1 MELVVLVPSTA
12 LLFPGAKSVVIFA
25 LNNLR
30 WEILVR
36 VVDIGVIV
44 DH

>member
-12 LLFPGAKSVVIFA
+12 LLFPGTKSVVTFV

-36 VVDIGVIV
+36 VIDIGVIV